1 MNKIPYKPSK
11 KFPDLTKEQC
21 DCLSYY
27 YFSSCKQSEA
37 FKLFIKP
44 DTELG
49 QRAMRAISS
58 KELFDSSTAKKYLK
72 ALDDEVTVFLE
83 PYKAKATNDEERK
96 MNRLKRIDAMRE
108 KALGIIEKNLDDPEE
123 AMDAVKILCK
133 EFIDDENDNVNV
145 PPQRYLPDSCN
156 SCRYKVFCDEQ
167 CIDECSV
174 CKFKAYANENG
185 VNFDPQHQFDEVAL
199 AELMKQVE
207 TAPEPQSEEEEDNE
221 FEYSEED
228 DEK

>member
-1 MNKIPYKPSK
+1 
-11 KFPDLTKEQC
+11 
-21 DCLSYY
+21 
-27 YFSSCKQSEA
+27 
-37 FKLFIKP
+37 
-44 DTELG
+44 
-49 QRAMRAISS
+49 
-58 KELFDSSTAKKYLK
+58 
-72 ALDDEVTVFLE
+72 
-83 PYKAKATNDEERK
+83 

-108 KALGIIEKNLDDPEE
+108 KALGIIERTLMTPKRLWTLLR
-123 AMDAVKILCK
+123 ILCK